1 MSRHNTAIAAIATA
15 TLLGSSPTLADWS
28 LAAGATSESTAA
40 LQIQIDHLI
49 PLEGLHP
56 RLDLRLATGLLMLSS
71 EKKGANAAWL
81 VTPAVRYT
89 FMGER
94 EVFLEAGIG
103 GALFIDTRLDARELS
118 TSFQFEDR
126 LALGLPWADGEISLA
141 LIHYSNAGIRRPN
154 DGFETLMLGY
164 RVSL

>member
-1 MSRHNTAIAAIATA
+1 
-15 TLLGSSPTLADWS
+15 
-28 LAAGATSESTAA
+28 
-40 LQIQIDHLI
+40 
-49 PLEGLHP
+49 EGLHP
-56 RLDLRLATGLLMLSS
+56 RLDLRLATGLLLLSS
-71 EKKGANAAWL
+71 EEKGANAAWL
-81 VTPAVRYT
+81 FTSAVRYT
-89 FMGER
+89 FMDER

-126 LALGLPWADGEISLA
+126 IALGLPWADGELSLA
-141 LIHYSNAGIRRPN
+141 LTHYSNAGINRPN